1 MSEPRVRRRNPADF
15 DRRMGAI
22 EDYMATSDEYIV
34 EAARQAAEAVVEA
47 YVRHGSMQGSSCA
60 PTCLR

>member
-1 MSEPRVRRRNPADF
+1 
-15 DRRMGAI
+15 MGAI

-47 YVRHGSMQGSSCA
+47 YSRNGSMQGGNAAS
-60 PTCLR
+60 PTSLR